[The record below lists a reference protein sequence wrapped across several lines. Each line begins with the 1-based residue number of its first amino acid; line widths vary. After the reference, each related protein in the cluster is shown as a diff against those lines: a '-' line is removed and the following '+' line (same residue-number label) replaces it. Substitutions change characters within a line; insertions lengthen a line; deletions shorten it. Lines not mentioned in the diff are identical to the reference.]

1 MRAAF
6 AQYVQAVKAVV
17 QLRPDWPEVDDT
29 RQALLAH
36 CLAGLS
42 KFKCPRSIDF
52 VDALPRSENGKL
64 LRRVVKERYRA
75 AG

>member
-1 MRAAF
+1 MAS
-6 AQYVQAVKAVV
+6 
-17 QLRPDWPEVDDT
+17 
-29 RQALLAH
+29 
-36 CLAGLS
+36 LS

-64 LRRVVKERYRA
+64 LRRVVKERYRS